1 MKLQLINNKMFSDF
15 PLPLHGWCDFKRN
28 GVVST
33 SRRAY
38 DCVSFR
44 DPVEFHFKIPHAR
57 STTAIEHRRLI
68 KTNKRTNKQTKQ
80 NKTNKQGHKSTQLV
94 I

>member
-1 MKLQLINNKMFSDF
+1 MKLQLINNKMFGDF
-15 PLPLHGWCDFKRN
+15 PLPLHGRCDFKRN

-44 DPVEFHFKIPHAR
+44 DPVEFHFKITHAR

-68 KTNKRTNKQTKQ
+68 KTNKQTKQ